1 MMQNKDGLF
10 FQSQFYVAKLC
21 EPISLIEYV
30 LDDVQPKQQIVQKMP
45 QGLQVS
51 DRQQKMNLPK
61 EKINPSKSNAAHH
74 TQQSKNSKQES
85 TSKGKNW
92 IIKKLKEDKQT
103 QQVVTCLPNLPKP
116 IQNQGKLF
124 SNTASKQIK
133 QRLNKF
139 VVDQKKNQ
147 FLLQNEILQGQ
158 YSSIYHLNRY
168 KSDSPKQLP
177 IYDVNFNTNF
187 QQFFFWY

>member
-1 MMQNKDGLF
+1 MQNKDGLF
-10 FQSQFYVAKLC
+10 FQSQLYITRQC

-30 LDDVQPKQQIVQKMP
+30 IDDVQPKQQMNQKIP
-45 QGLQVS
+45 LGLQVS
-51 DRQQKMNLPK
+51 DRQQKMNIPK
-61 EKINPSKSNAAHH
+61 EKINPSKSNVAHH
-74 TQQSKNSKQES
+74 TYQRSNCKQQP

-124 SNTASKQIK
+124 SNTASKQVK

-139 VVDQKKNQ
+139 IVDQKKNQ
-147 FLLQNEILQGQ
+147 FLQQNDILLGQ
-158 YSSIYHLNRY
+158 YFSQYRLNRF
-168 KSDSPKQLP
+168 KSESPKQLP
-177 IYDVNFNTNF
+177 IYDVNFVQNF
-187 QQFFFWY
+187 QQFFF